1 MRGCRPYSA
10 GEFSI
15 VESSFAGRFSVR
27 NRALF
32 VFGSFT
38 GFRIGEIRSLRV
50 GDVYQFERVVDSV
63 SVRRSAMKGKIASR
77 TVILHSAVK
86 CALKLWLDE
95 MKAKGWLTSDVY
107 LFKSQMG
114 RNRPITNS
122 QAARILKRNFRAHRM
137 LGKLSCHSMRK
148 FFAESVFQRLG
159 GDLVKLQQALGHSC
173 ISSTVHYLSFKQDD
187 INQAILSI

>member
-1 MRGCRPYSA
+1 MRGCRPYSTA
-10 GEFSI
+10 EFGI
-15 VESSFAGRFSVR
+15 VESTFSGRFAVR

-50 GDVYQFERVVDSV
+50 ADVYQFGQVVDSV
-63 SVRRSAMKGKIASR
+63 SVRRSAMKGKFASR
-77 TVILHSAVK
+77 TVILRSAVK
-86 CALKLWLDE
+86 SALKLWLDE
-95 MKAKGWLTSDVY
+95 MKAKGWLSSDVY

-122 QAARILKRNFRAHRM
+122 QAARILKRNFWAHRM
-137 LGKLSCHSMRK
+137 QGKLSCHSMRK
-148 FFAESVFQRLG
+148 FFAESVFQRLAG
-159 GDLVKLQQALGHSC
+159 NLVKLQQALGHSC
-173 ISSTVHYLSFKQDD
+173 VSSTVHYLSFKQDD